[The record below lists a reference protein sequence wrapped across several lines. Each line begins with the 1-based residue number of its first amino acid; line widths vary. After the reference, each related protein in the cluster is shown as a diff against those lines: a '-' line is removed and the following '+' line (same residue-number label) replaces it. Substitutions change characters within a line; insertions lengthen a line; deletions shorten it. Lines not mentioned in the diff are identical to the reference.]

1 MKKLF
6 LVALLAVSSMVM
18 AACGLFE
25 DDPEV
30 ETTTIEFYNS
40 EGWEEVY
47 AYAEDGDGDELLGP
61 MPGEAAI
68 EHDDREDW
76 WYVEVPVENVLNDPV
91 DIIFNDG
98 DEEEAGMTTVNHPDY
113 TFVTIEAGETYGTR
127 DSAEFAMREVEDTRV
142 YFYNSEG
149 WYEIR
154 VWAWDDERD
163 FFSSW
168 PGVEAEE
175 ADEDDWYYYD
185 VPADI
190 NEQEFEI
197 IFNGLPEEDADSDD
211 REQTDDI
218 PITEPGYVYLTV
230 ENTVSDSFEAAYDA
244 LEQARAQTTVYF
256 YNSEGWDEVQADVT
270 STHMDEDH
278 ALTAEADE
286 DGWYYVDVPFAFPE
300 NDNDENNDN
309 DDEVYFDITFHDG
322 DDNEA
327 ETQTILDDGFL
338 YVTVDSIYN
347 HMDAAEAWTDT
358 DEEDLTRIYFYNVHG
373 WEDLNAY
380 IWSEEP
386 GEVLGAWPG
395 MEASHDE
402 DDWYYIDVPMDL
414 DEHSTDVFIFN
425 GIDPEIEDEDEQDVQ
440 TGDIALDDPDYV
452 YLAIDDNAHS
462 SKEDAEAATEDALAG
477 TTVHFYNSEGWDDVY
492 ATATGE
498 DLEEDFEDVAAEE
511 GEDGWFSVDVP
522 LVIDEELSFDI
533 VFHDG
538 DEEEAEAQ
546 TVQMADEFTFQY
558 VTMDDI
564 FIDQTWAVTMTD
576 VEEDLV
582 EIYFYNSE
590 EWTDVHLHSWGS
602 EDFGGWPG
610 VHMEQVDDT
619 NWYSVTI
626 PVDFAET
633 NEDDWGIMFT
643 SAFDGEQTDDMNYV
657 DEDNVYYTIDDV
669 FDSKEDAEASLED

>member
-1 MKKLF
+1 MRKLL
-6 LVALLAVSSMVM
+6 LVALLAVSGMVL
-18 AACGLFE
+18 AACGLFD
-25 DDPEV
+25 DDPEEV

-40 EGWEEVY
+40 EGWETVY
-47 AYAEDGDGDELLGP
+47 AYAEDRDGNELLGP
-61 MPGEAAI
+61 MPGEEAVQH
-68 EHDDREDW
+68 EEREDW
-76 WYVEVPVENVLNDPV
+76 WSVEVPVENVLNDPV
-91 DIIFNDG
+91 DITFNDG
-98 DEEEAGMTTVNHPDY
+98 DEEEAGTTTVNHPDY
-113 TFVTIEAGETYGTR
+113 VFVTIEAGETYGTR
-127 DSAEFAMREVEDTRV
+127 DSAEFAMRDVEDTRV

-149 WYEIR
+149 WYDVR

-168 PGVEAEE
+168 PGVEAEAAE
-175 ADEDDWYYYD
+175 EDDWYYYD

-218 PITEPGYVYLTV
+218 PITEPGMVYLTV

-256 YNSEGWDEVQADVT
+256 YNSEGWDNVQADVT

-278 ALTAEADE
+278 TLVAEDE
-286 DGWYYVDVPFAFPE
+286 GDGWFYVDVPFAFPE
-300 NDNDENNDN
+300 EENGDEND
-309 DDEVYFDITFHDG
+309 VYFDITFHDG

-327 ETQTILDDGFL
+327 ATQTIVDDGFL

-373 WEDLNAY
+373 WEELSAY

-402 DDWYYIDVPMDL
+402 GDWYYVDVPMDL
-414 DEHSTDVFIFN
+414 NEHETDVFIFN
-425 GIDPEIEDEDEQDVQ
+425 GIDPEIEDEDEQGVQ

-452 YLAIDDNAHS
+452 YLAIDDNAYS

-498 DLEEDFEDVAAEE
+498 DLEEDFEDVAATE
-511 GEDGWFSVDVP
+511 GEDGWYSVDVP

-538 DEEEAEAQ
+538 DEAEAESQ
-546 TVQMADEFTFQY
+546 TVQMASDFTFQY

-576 VEEDLV
+576 AEENLV
-582 EIYFYNSE
+582 EFYFYNSE

-610 VHMEQVDDT
+610 VHMEQVDETD
-619 NWYSVTI
+619 WYSVTI

-633 NEDDWGIMFT
+633 NDEDWGIMFT

-657 DEDNVYYTIDDV
+657 DQDHVYYTMDDV
-669 FDSKEDAEASLED
+669 FESKEDAEASLED